1 MLLLEPKGG
10 LQDSP
15 LSYRGAHAGKG
26 AMKKAKKLRK
36 TKLGRRK
43 SLN

>member
-26 AMKKAKKLRK
+26 AMKKLKK
-36 TKLGRRK
+36 TKED
-43 SLN
+43 